1 MDDSLSVILLRSV
14 HIFEG
19 ILTLIIYLF
28 LASPRAYSSDRL
40 YS

>member
-14 HIFEG
+14 HIYKG
-19 ILTLIIYLF
+19 IYDINIYLF